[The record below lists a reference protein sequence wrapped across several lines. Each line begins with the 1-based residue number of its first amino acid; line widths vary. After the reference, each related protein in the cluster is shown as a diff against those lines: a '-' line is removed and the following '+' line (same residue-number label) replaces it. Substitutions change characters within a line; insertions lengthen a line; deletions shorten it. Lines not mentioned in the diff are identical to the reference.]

1 MFDLNSNNTELFE
14 NNLNKLNFLINEIK
28 LNNKPQIRESESMK
42 KHLEKLIV
50 EKKNDI
56 SALKLFE
63 ILKNDLVKQQIFD
76 SSYKEILEKI
86 E

>member
-1 MFDLNSNNTELFE
+1 
-14 NNLNKLNFLINEIK
+14 
-28 LNNKPQIRESESMK
+28 MK